1 MNNIFSVNKIIK
13 IMIKSKHFS
22 IHLNSKLMIYHKEG
36 NSFSIQVLN
45 TGKLRD
51 KNAINNNKHSPK
63 FKFQPT
69 KFLNHR

>member
-1 MNNIFSVNKIIK
+1 
-13 IMIKSKHFS
+13 MIKSKHFS

-45 TGKLRD
+45 TGKLKD
-51 KNAINNNKHSPK
+51 KNATNNNKHTPK